1 MFLRKNIYV
10 QVTVGIYHTKI
21 IKYVAFLDCKGKKK
35 TRIKCGRLTVQ
46 FMWLERR

>member
-10 QVTVGIYHTKI
+10 QVTVGTYHTKI
-21 IKYVAFLDCKGKKK
+21 IKYVAFLDYKGKK